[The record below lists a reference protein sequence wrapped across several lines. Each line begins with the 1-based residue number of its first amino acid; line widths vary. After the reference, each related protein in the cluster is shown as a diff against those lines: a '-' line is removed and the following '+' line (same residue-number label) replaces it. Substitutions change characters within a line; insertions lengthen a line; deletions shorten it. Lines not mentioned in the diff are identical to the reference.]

1 MCKSLYCLPKT
12 NDVCGFMR
20 YEVHL
25 IEILCMHMNH
35 SDNNQIKMWV
45 KHSATKYPNCII
57 RKNIIHQSSEWYHS
71 RWENEVAWTQIY
83 GYTGRCGNGC
93 RTLNHTTYHWI
104 IKCLHYFLHWPSTI
118 PRQNSY
124 WILLLKQIMIGT
136 FLTDWPLLT
145 PYILVIYCCPSWVSP
160 DNAVLTLS
168 RREGRK
174 SWCGAAGW
182 PVINTSTIGFLH
194 KECYAT
200 ASLFLP
206 SFLPPS
212 TPNPISSPLFPPP

>member
-1 MCKSLYCLPKT
+1 MLLSKKGSPKWTEIWPRNYLIEQKDTSMCKSLYCLPKT

-104 IKCLHYFLHWPSTI
+104 IKCLHYFPHWPSTI
-118 PRQNSY
+118 P
-124 WILLLKQIMIGT
+124 
-136 FLTDWPLLT
+136 PT
-145 PYILVIYCCPSWVSP
+145 P
-160 DNAVLTLS
+160 
-168 RREGRK
+168 K
-174 SWCGAAGW
+174 
-182 PVINTSTIGFLH
+182 
-194 KECYAT
+194 
-200 ASLFLP
+200 
-206 SFLPPS
+206 
-212 TPNPISSPLFPPP
+212 